1 VAEPVF
7 LSLNDVLQ
15 IHQSQIEHFGGTMG
29 IRDIGL
35 LESAVAMPAASFSGQ
50 YFNSTLFEMA
60 AAYLFHICQNHAFVD
75 GNKRTALASAL
86 IFLELNEQEI
96 DFDIDPLEELV
107 LKTASGQASKS
118 DIAKIFE
125 SDQK

>member
-1 VAEPVF
+1 MAEPVF